1 MDPRTR
7 NELLAVLPRLR
18 RFARG
23 LVGNQHEADDLVQTA
38 CERAIRH
45 FDGWDPGTRLDSWMF
60 RVLQTAWID
69 RGRAQ
74 QVRNEYV
81 ETVAA
86 TADPAVGGEAQE
98 LASLTLGMV
107 DSAMQLLPEAQRSV
121 LLLVCVEQLSYA
133 EAAEVLGVPVGTIMS
148 RLARGRLAL
157 RRLIDGVEPDE
168 GVEVLRPLEAR
179 G

>member
-1 MDPRTR
+1 M
-7 NELLAVLPRLR
+7 
-18 RFARG
+18 
-23 LVGNQHEADDLVQTA
+23 QTA

-69 RGRAQ
+69 RRRAQ

-81 ETVAA
+81 ETVSAIA
-86 TADPAVGGEAQE
+86 HPVVGGEAQA

-107 DSAMQLLPEAQRSV
+107 DSAMQLLPEAQRAV

-157 RRLIDGVEPDE
+157 RRLIDGVAPDE
-168 GVEVLRPLEAR
+168 GIEVLRPLEAR

>member
-69 RGRAQ
+69 RRRAQ

-81 ETVAA
+81 ETVSAIA
-86 TADPAVGGEAQE
+86 HPVVGGEAQA

-107 DSAMQLLPEAQRSV
+107 DSAMQLLPEAQRAV
-121 LLLVCVEQLSYA
+121 LLLVCVEQLS
-133 EAAEVLGVPVGTIMS
+133 V
-148 RLARGRLAL
+148 R
-157 RRLIDGVEPDE
+157 
-168 GVEVLRPLEAR
+168 
-179 G
+179 

>member
-1 MDPRTR
+1 MDLRTR
-7 NELLAVLPRLR
+7 SEMLAALPRLR

-45 FDGWDPGTRLDSWMF
+45 FDGWEPGARLDSWMF

-69 RGRAQ
+69 RRRAQ
-74 QVRNEYV
+74 RVRNDYV
-81 ETVAA
+81 ETIAA
-86 TADPAVGGEAQE
+86 VTNPVVGGEAQA

-107 DSAMQLLPEAQRSV
+107 DAAMQLLPESQRAV

-133 EAAEVLGVPVGTIMS
+133 EAAEVLGVPVGTVMS

-157 RRLIDGVEPDE
+157 RRLIDGVEPSE
-168 GVEVLRPLEAR
+168 GIEVLRPLEAR